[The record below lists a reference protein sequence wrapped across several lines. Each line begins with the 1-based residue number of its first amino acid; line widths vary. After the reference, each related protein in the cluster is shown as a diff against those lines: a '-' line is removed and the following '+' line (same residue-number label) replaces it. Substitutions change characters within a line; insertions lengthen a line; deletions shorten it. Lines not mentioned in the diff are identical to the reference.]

1 MHVPELLNRK
11 KSYILLFAKI
21 LLSSIFIFE
30 PVFVTDKDLFVNPYT
45 LYLIKIFF
53 LRNYDY
59 FFNF

>member
-1 MHVPELLNRK
+1 MHIPELLNRK
-11 KSYILLFAKI
+11 KSYILLFTKI